1 MMDPA
6 LERRVVPRLDG
17 PFEAVVV
24 WRGGALRAVEPA
36 VAEDVST
43 RAVRL
48 RLADGPVATGERV
61 FVLVRLSPVGT
72 AGPGVALRGQAGRHE
87 RRRDGT
93 IALVMMVARYRWLF
107 APFGVASTI
116 ERPVSSSGGG

>member
-61 FVLVRLSPVGT
+61 FVLVRLSPGGA

-87 RRRDGT
+87 RRGDGT
-93 IALVMMVARYRWLF
+93 IALVMMVASHRWLF
-107 APFGVASTI
+107 APAVAASDPA
-116 ERPVSSSGGG
+116 RPISSSGTG